1 MVLEI
6 MLSKFENE
14 EDNVRIYTIM
24 RRVRLTTDTV
34 GNN

>member
-1 MVLEI
+1 

-14 EDNVRIYTIM
+14 EDNVSTHAVM
-24 RRVRLTTDTV
+24 RRVRLTTDAV